1 MDYDAKRDRW
11 IGYDPSSYTTE
22 VIKEFEI
29 LEEEKKKQRGILFD
43 TNNDVEIDEELKKK
57 DFENDAPVNSKDP
70 RIKTSTKN
78 LRIREDTAKYL
89 INRNIGSAFY
99 DPKSRSMRMDPTID
113 IST

>member
-1 MDYDAKRDRW
+1 MDRIWSKQLYNRSNKRIW
-11 IGYDPSSYTTE
+11 VIGKRK
-22 VIKEFEI
+22 KETKRKVVWYKYIF
-29 LEEEKKKQRGILFD
+29 
-43 TNNDVEIDEELKKK
+43 VEIDEELKKK